1 MSNKKFSEFTLQ
13 TDSSNV
19 AFVVGF
25 NGSDNVRISPSNL
38 IGSGFLPVSGGT
50 MTGNLLL
57 QDNIQVQVGTG
68 ADLKIYHN
76 ATDSFIENQTGILKI
91 QSSVV
96 DGDISFLADNGSGT
110 ATEYFRLDGSAT
122 ETVFSKDLRIID
134 SEKLI
139 IGTDGDFQVFHNGS
153 QTILTQQGTGD
164 LIIQNT
170 VNDADITF
178 SSDDGSGG
186 VTAYITLDGSQGFTT
201 LQKAIR
207 AEDNVNI
214 QAGSSGD
221 LRIFHNGTNSTIQN
235 VTGNVIIE
243 NTVDDADIIFKSDD
257 GSGGVAEYFRL
268 DGGTEANIF
277 SKNVGIET
285 GSPSAPLMFG
295 KSVYGAFDSEDF
307 YRIKFQDQGGVNND
321 VGIGQTASGNMGFNI
336 TSGNAFIFNNGTSG
350 EIARFNG
357 TGLGI
362 GTTSPDSLLEISSS
376 SVSDFLKLTSGG
388 SSANPIKFIFE
399 KSSTEQGIIEYNR
412 NGDLEIYNTDSDGG
426 VMIDG
431 STSAGAD
438 FYINNSGDASFG
450 GNVALVDNAQLRI
463 GSSTDLQILHDASDS
478 FIINNTGDLYLR
490 NLADD
495 KDIIFQS
502 DDGSGGVET
511 YFRLDGS
518 ANSDGNPRTIF
529 PDNAILALGT
539 SQDFT
544 MQHNA
549 TNTEVVNVTGN
560 LNIKNSATDG
570 NISFFGDDAS
580 SGVMEYFRLD
590 GGNVNMITSVNNVF
604 VDNKRVQFGDSA
616 DLAIYHTGT
625 NSIIEN
631 TTGVLKIQ
639 SSLTDGDISFIADD
653 GSGGTTEYFRVD
665 GGTEDIRFS
674 KNTRH
679 LDNVRAEFGN
689 SGDFDIYYDGSNAY
703 VVNGGSAAGDI
714 QIINNTD
721 DGDIKFFSDD
731 GTGSTTEYFRL
742 NGDNTDIIFSKPIEL
757 EDNVELRIGS
767 SGADLRMLHN
777 GTNSFIQ
784 NFTGD
789 LEIQQEAADK
799 DILFRCDDGSGS
811 IATYFFLDGSST
823 DVRFLKNTRLDDN
836 VQLQVGSGADLQIS
850 HDGTD
855 SVISNTTGNLTIT
868 NSADDKDIIFKTD
881 DGSGGT
887 TEYLTIDGSQTR
899 TLVSK
904 NLDLLDNVRLR
915 LGTGDAADQQDL
927 QIYHDGTDSQIKNRN
942 GDLKIEVSADDKD
955 IVFRGDD
962 GSGGITT
969 YVQLDGSEVS
979 TKILTQKVI
988 MSNLPTSDPNNSG
1001 QLYNDSGVLKVS
1013 AG

>member
-1 MSNKKFSEFTLQ
+1 
-13 TDSSNV
+13 
-19 AFVVGF
+19 
-25 NGSDNVRISPSNL
+25 
-38 IGSGFLPVSGGT
+38 
-50 MTGNLLL
+50 
-57 QDNIQVQVGTG
+57 
-68 ADLKIYHN
+68 
-76 ATDSFIENQTGILKI
+76 
-91 QSSVV
+91 
-96 DGDISFLADNGSGT
+96 
-110 ATEYFRLDGSAT
+110 
-122 ETVFSKDLRIID
+122 
-134 SEKLI
+134 
-139 IGTDGDFQVFHNGS
+139 
-153 QTILTQQGTGD
+153 
-164 LIIQNT
+164 
-170 VNDADITF
+170 
-178 SSDDGSGG
+178 
-186 VTAYITLDGSQGFTT
+186 
-201 LQKAIR
+201 
-207 AEDNVNI
+207 
-214 QAGSSGD
+214 
-221 LRIFHNGTNSTIQN
+221 
-235 VTGNVIIE
+235 
-243 NTVDDADIIFKSDD
+243 
-257 GSGGVAEYFRL
+257 
-268 DGGTEANIF
+268 
-277 SKNVGIET
+277 
-285 GSPSAPLMFG
+285 MFG

>member
-257 GSGGVAEYFRL
+257 GSGGITEYFRL